1 MSGGLQCRCVPSVC
15 PAKFHETAELAAPW
29 PEFRRVPFRCVPI
42 GKNTGAH
49 RRGRE
54 RAPRLPAVP
63 SVTEH
68 TRAHR
73 DTPGIPRLA
82 RSEPMPDPAP
92 SCCRLLIHLLHLTD
106 VDARSD
112 SVIKTY
118 SRNVMLKCCYV
129 LKPLEVVHV

>member
-1 MSGGLQCRCVPSVC
+1 MSCCLQCRCVPSVC
-15 PAKFHETAELAAPW
+15 PAKFHETAKLAAPW
-29 PEFRRVPFRCVPI
+29 PDFRCVRFRCAPL

-63 SVTEH
+63 IVMGH

-73 DTPGIPRLA
+73 DTPGIPRVA

-92 SCCRLLIHLLHLTD
+92 SWCRLLSHLLHLTD
-106 VDARSD
+106 VYARSE

-129 LKPLEVVHV
+129 LKPLEDVHV